1 MLAIVVFMY
10 MDPRFL
16 QIFKKILIF
25 KVPVIKK
32 MTALRQAHSAEIADF
47 LELDF

>member
-32 MTALRQAHSAEIADF
+32 NDSFATSSFGRNC
-47 LELDF
+47 